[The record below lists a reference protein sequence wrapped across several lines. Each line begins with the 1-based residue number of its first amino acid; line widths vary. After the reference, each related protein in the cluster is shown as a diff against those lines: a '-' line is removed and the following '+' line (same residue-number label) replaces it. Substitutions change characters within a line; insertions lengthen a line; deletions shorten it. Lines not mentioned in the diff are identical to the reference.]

1 MAELNFP
8 HSIRDTRGLAMEP
21 LVARLADVDQDLVLL
36 QDPDTAAAVALASI
50 AWGWDML
57 GPLWESLPDEAAR
70 RDYLEAMYSLQSRR
84 GTPWAVKEA
93 LRILGW
99 PGAVILDNQG
109 ALLYDGTAD
118 FNGFYY
124 YGIGFGEWY
133 EWGVELDLSGGE
145 GFTSGQYDLVK
156 LVAEFFA
163 PVRSRLVRIVLKVE
177 DPDSAVGAEPD
188 WTGATELNQVGG
200 SEDGTT
206 WTKRNLRFRDIAA
219 NSARLDWRLF
229 GVDGTGLNWD
239 HLGLLLDDDS
249 ELVDYTRA
257 AIYKASDVEVYGSWT
272 VTWP

>member
-1 MAELNFP
+1 
-8 HSIRDTRGLAMEP
+8 MEP
-21 LVARLADVDQDLVLL
+21 LVARLADVNQDLVLL
-36 QDPDTAAAVALASI
+36 QDPDTAAAVALTSI

-57 GPLWESLPDEAAR
+57 GPLWQALPDDAAR
-70 RDYLEAMYSLQSRR
+70 REYLEAMYSLQSRR

-99 PGAVILDNQG
+99 PDAVILDNQG
-109 ALLYDGTAD
+109 ALYFDGTAD

-124 YGIGFGEWY
+124 YGIGFGEWW
-133 EWGVELDLSGGE
+133 EWGVELDLSAGG
-145 GFTSGQYDLVK
+145 GLTLGQYNLIK
-156 LVAEFFA
+156 TVAEFFA

-177 DPDSAVGAEPD
+177 DPDSAVGAVPD

-200 SEDGTT
+200 SEDGAT
-206 WTKRNLRFRDIAA
+206 WTTRHIRFRDIGA

-229 GVDGTGLNWD
+229 GVDGSGLNWD
-239 HLGLLLDDDS
+239 HFGLLLEDDS

>member
-1 MAELNFP
+1 
-8 HSIRDTRGLAMEP
+8 MEP
-21 LVARLADVDQDLVLL
+21 LVARLADVDQDVVLL
-36 QDPDTAAAVALASI
+36 QDPATAASAALTSI

-57 GPLWESLPDEAAR
+57 GPLWEVLPDDAAR
-70 RDYLEAMYSLQSRR
+70 REYLGSMYSLQSRR

-99 PGAVILDNQG
+99 PDAQILDNQT
-109 ALLYDGTAD
+109 ALLYDGTWD
-118 FNGFYY
+118 FNGFHY
-124 YGIGFGEWY
+124 YGEGFGEWW
-133 EWGVELDLSGGE
+133 EWGVELDLSAGG
-145 GFTSGQYDLVK
+145 GLSQAQYDLIKV
-156 LVAEFFA
+156 VAKFFA

-177 DPDSAVGAEPD
+177 DPDSSVGAEPD

-206 WTKRNLRFRDIAA
+206 WTTRAIRYRDFGV

-229 GVDGTGLNWD
+229 GIDGDGLSWD
-239 HLGLLLDDDS
+239 HLGLLLEDDS

-257 AIYKASDVEVYGSWT
+257 AIYKASDIEVYGSWT